1 MRHAKVKKRVIEPDT
16 IYNSFMVAKLINYIM
31 ESGKKTIA
39 QNQVYK
45 AFEILGTKAGEEP
58 LKSFEKAIQNVG
70 PKVEV
75 KARRVGGANYQVPV
89 EVRAERR
96 LALAL
101 RWIIEAA
108 RKRSNKEYHTFAE
121 KLAAELLDAAQNQGE
136 AIRKREIALKQAE
149 ANKAFGHF
157 RW

>member
-1 MRHAKVKKRVIEPDT
+1 MRHAKVQKRVIKPDT
-16 IYNSFMVAKLINYIM
+16 IYNNVNVAKLINYIM
-31 ESGKKTIA
+31 IDGKKTIA
-39 QNQVYK
+39 QAQVYG
-45 AFEILGTKAGEEP
+45 AFELIKQKGEDP
-58 LKSFEKAIQNVG
+58 LKAFEKAIQTVG

-89 EVRAERR
+89 EVRHDRK
-96 LALAL
+96 LSLAL

-108 RKRSNKEYHTFAE
+108 RKRPNKEFHTFSE
-121 KLAAELLDAAQNQGE
+121 KLAAELTAAINNEGE
-136 AIRKREIALKQAE
+136 AVRKRDIALKQAE